1 MINKKMLQDDRRNKL
16 NFLINKYNFYLQEVL
31 FDYIKDKIC
40 NIKNNIKNGNVSKRD
55 RIYYEGVVDTCK
67 EIMKIMRR
75 KNDNKE

>member
-16 NFLINKYNFYLQEVL
+16 NFLINKYNFYLQEAL

-67 EIMKIMRR
+67 EIMEIMRR
-75 KNDNKE
+75 KKW

>member
-1 MINKKMLQDDRRNKL
+1 MVNKEIMKEERKKEL
-16 NFLINKYNFYLQEVL
+16 NFLIGKYNFYLQEAL

-67 EIMKIMRR
+67 EIMEIMRR
-75 KNDNKE
+75 NKWNIN